1 MLICPLNDTTVSLKA
16 NAIQKHS
23 FFSQLCPSFRA
34 TKAHRNSLTKPPATH
49 KCTADEIKQNTI
61 IILLQFYTSVGSCW
75 LKQSG
80 HLRRVPIPPFPCQI
94 KFFKSCDKNEINK
107 IVHYNAACKS
117 HNHKDTFSLHE
128 MQFIVS
134 LILFKQQQASNTTP
148 DYYS

>member
-1 MLICPLNDTTVSLKA
+1 MAIEVVYRCLLICPLNDTTIRLKT

-49 KCTADEIKQNTI
+49 KCTADDIKQNTI

-80 HLRRVPIPPFPCQI
+80 QLRRVPIPPFPCQI

-107 IVHYNAACKS
+107 IVHYNVHARAITTK
-117 HNHKDTFSLHE
+117 T
-128 MQFIVS
+128 
-134 LILFKQQQASNTTP
+134 LFHYMKCNLLFH
-148 DYYS
+148 